1 MLFRSSREYDG
12 TPGVK
17 MLGIEFKGILP
28 GDEGEVEL
36 KTRGIVESANVGTY
50 TEVTLAN
57 LELTGKKGGN
67 YKVDLDGEAKIKLS
81 EPVEI
86 WKKTPKE
93 APVTCTHTISPT
105 DGTKFL
111 CTVEVPLDDGVDYL
125 FAMDSREKL
134 EAGGTIVEKEDGK
147 KVVQYTFD
155 GIEPGTK
162 HTFYVRSEATDNV
175 DGVEIGSKDHEFTLL
190 PRDEKDIPG
199 AFTLTFAP
207 NPADPSLFIATI
219 PPEIGRAHV

>member
-1 MLFRSSREYDG
+1 
-12 TPGVK
+12 

-28 GDEGEVEL
+28 GDECEVEL

-111 CTVEVPLDDGVDYL
+111 CTVEVPLDDDLTMVLITYSQWTAVKNWKQAERSSKKKTAKKL
-125 FAMDSREKL
+125 F
-134 EAGGTIVEKEDGK
+134 
-147 KVVQYTFD
+147 
-155 GIEPGTK
+155 
-162 HTFYVRSEATDNV
+162 N
-175 DGVEIGSKDHEFTLL
+175 
-190 PRDEKDIPG
+190 IP
-199 AFTLTFAP
+199 LTVL
-207 NPADPSLFIATI
+207 NQELNIPSMFGQKQRIM
-219 PPEIGRAHV
+219 